1 MLTATQTFQRTA
13 PLEAGVYTAVCSMV
27 VDLGIQYNQ
36 TFNKSTQQVKILWN
50 IIGETIEINGDV
62 LPRQVSKD
70 FTMSLDERSTLRKM
84 LQSWR
89 GKAFTAEELQGFD
102 LKKLLGAGC
111 QLQLIHK
118 TNERGTFAVVENIM
132 QLPKGTA
139 KPAVENVAFFDLD
152 DSATYETFESLPRYM
167 MEKISTAENFA
178 ASGLVLPDRNS
189 NGSGGDVS
197 SYGAPPPESYPG
209 YVAAPGDYVEI
220 EDDDDL
226 PF

>member
-1 MLTATQTFQRTA
+1 MLTTTQTFQRSA
-13 PLEAGVYTAVCSMV
+13 PLEAGVYTAVCTMV
-27 VDLGIQYNQ
+27 VDLGIQYNKH
-36 TFNKSTQQVKILWN
+36 FDKSTQQVKILWN
-50 IIGETIEINGDV
+50 IIGETVEINGET

-89 GKAFTAEELQGFD
+89 GAAFTAEELQGFD

-132 QLPKGTA
+132 ALPKGSP
-139 KPAVENVAFFDLD
+139 KPEAESVTFFDMD
-152 DSATYETFESLPRYM
+152 DAATYEVFASLPRYIQ
-167 MEKISTAENFA
+167 EKAAQAENFA
-178 ASGLVLPDRNS
+178 GTGLALPEK
-189 NGSGGDVS
+189 NGNGNGNGNGGYQ
-197 SYGAPPPESYPG
+197 YGDPPPASF
-209 YVAAPGDYVEI
+209 VEI
-220 EDDDDL
+220 ESDDEL